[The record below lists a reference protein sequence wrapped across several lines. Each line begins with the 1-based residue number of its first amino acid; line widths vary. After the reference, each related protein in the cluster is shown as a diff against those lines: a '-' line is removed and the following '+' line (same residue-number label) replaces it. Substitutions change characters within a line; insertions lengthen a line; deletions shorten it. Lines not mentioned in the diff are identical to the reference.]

1 MAAQKITYAQVAKIA
16 LDMLSQGVKPTV
28 RTVIRLTGGK
38 TETVS
43 RFLRDFYNKRD
54 EEVSQMADE
63 LGNSKLAELLATE
76 IQVVIDRKTTALT
89 EIVDR
94 QKAQLSELVEL
105 LDEKEEECK
114 HRIDI
119 TEAQSVQ
126 TVNEMKEKLENN
138 LKILATTVGEKEK
151 AEEEV
156 ISIQYKTNKLIAF
169 TEQKS
174 QSIVDA
180 SKKETD
186 SHIRLANHQI
196 IKMESET
203 VTLREQVK
211 ILTVEA
217 AKHEIKHLHYGQ
229 SQKKLEKALISISN
243 QQILIA
249 QLQTENSAINKNN
262 LRLEIDIKESKTK
275 ADQFSQVQALIIEKQ
290 NQISQLSHDL
300 TQSNRERDSLSQ
312 ALNAR

>member
-126 TVNEMKEKLENN
+126 TVNEMKEKLESN

-151 AEEEV
+151 AEDEV
-156 ISIQYKTNKLIAF
+156 ISIQDKTNKLIAF

-217 AKHEIKHLHYGQ
+217 AKHEIEHLHYGQ